1 MLAIVLSSKPI
12 FMRVF
17 SRKNQCHQHVRKCFT
32 NVPTKVRPLT
42 TFPLSY
48 RSIVVVLLVEDFIC
62 ASPSS
67 KTHPVPNADKNLN
80 FPEPNRFVCAI
91 SELGGIV
98 RRGGSN
104 VHAYCIRGVRRRW
117 SGSFS
122 GLTELCFLIDFYSTL
137 TRACYPAMLSK
148 PVEKNMSNWDYR
160 FIFDEKQVTVYVR
173 SSRVHHTTQI
183 DQSWEYKLMV
193 PQGKSLH
200 SRRRDM
206 MISLWHISTW
216 KWTLN
221 GSN

>member
-1 MLAIVLSSKPI
+1 MKRLMAILSSKPI

-67 KTHPVPNADKNLN
+67 KTHPVPSADKNLN

-98 RRGGSN
+98 RQGGSN

-137 TRACYPAMLSK
+137 TRAPPNRCS
-148 PVEKNMSNWDYR
+148 V
-160 FIFDEKQVTVYVR
+160 
-173 SSRVHHTTQI
+173 
-183 DQSWEYKLMV
+183 
-193 PQGKSLH
+193 
-200 SRRRDM
+200 
-206 MISLWHISTW
+206 SLWKKICPTEIIDPFRRKTSHCVCT
-216 KWTLN
+216 
-221 GSN
+221 

>member
-1 MLAIVLSSKPI
+1 MAIVLSSKPI

-98 RRGGSN
+98 RQGGSN

-137 TRACYPAMLSK
+137 TRAPPNRCS
-148 PVEKNMSNWDYR
+148 V
-160 FIFDEKQVTVYVR
+160 
-173 SSRVHHTTQI
+173 
-183 DQSWEYKLMV
+183 
-193 PQGKSLH
+193 
-200 SRRRDM
+200 
-206 MISLWHISTW
+206 SLWKKICPTEIIDPFRRKTSHCVCTSF
-216 KWTLN
+216 
-221 GSN
+221 